1 MPVSVYALMQQA
13 APAAVQTMQQA
24 APQGG
29 ATVPPDAPETVSQ
42 AVNLDPAFIL
52 GKVETWVIGFQRLLP
67 NIAVAL
73 VVLVVFVLAGWLVRR
88 SFRGWAKTH
97 DRDNLGEVLG
107 SFLRWI
113 VIAAGTLIAL
123 TIVIPSLR
131 PGDLV
136 AGLGIGSVAIG
147 FAFKDILQ
155 NWLAGLLLLIR
166 QPFRPGDQIVVKD
179 YEGTVQRIETRA
191 TIIKTYDGRSAII
204 PNADVYSNAVVVNT
218 AHETRRS
225 DYDVGIGY
233 GDSIDDARAAI
244 LKAVNG
250 IEGVEANPAPEAL
263 VWDLAASTVNLRVR
277 WWTNS
282 VRTDVVHVKAQVL
295 EAIKKALDA
304 AGIDMPF
311 DTQVMLVHDQTDEND
326 GIRGKQREGWPK
338 KQDADAPR
346 PVRLLREE
354 KQAQG

>member
-1 MPVSVYALMQQA
+1 MQAFAQEIAPAAGGVA
-13 APAAVQTMQQA
+13 APAA
-24 APQGG
+24 P
-29 ATVPPDAPETVSQ
+29 ATVTTPPPDAPETVDQ
-42 AVNLDPAFIL
+42 AVNLDPAYML
-52 GKVETWVIGFQRLLP
+52 DKVESWVVGFQRLLP

-73 VVLVVFVLAGWLVRR
+73 VVFALFFLVGWLVRR
-88 SFRGWAKTH
+88 SFLRWAALH
-97 DRDNLGEVLG
+97 DRDNLGDVLG

-113 VIAAGTLIAL
+113 IVAAGTLIAL
-123 TIVIPSLR
+123 TIVIPSLK

-204 PNADVYSNAVVVNT
+204 PNADVYSNAVIVNT
-218 AHETRRS
+218 AHQTRRS

-233 GDSIDDARAAI
+233 GDSIDEARAAI
-244 LKAVNG
+244 LEAVSG
-250 IEGVEANPAPEAL
+250 IDGVEANPAPEAL

-311 DTQVMLVHDQTDEND
+311 ETQVMLVHDQTDEDD

-338 KQDADAPR
+338 KRGADAPR
-346 PVRLLREE
+346 PVRHLRGEDAA
-354 KQAQG
+354 KS